1 MFGKYLI
8 LNREY
13 HHFLGISGQLLG
25 LNNLFSYILPQIY
38 TYIYLAIANKETGET
53 TKAHKFLKEAIK
65 LAEPDRIYMPFVHN
79 YSSISELMA
88 ETVISHDNQGFIR
101 NVIKISKGYEKG
113 LNQ

>member
-25 LNNLFSYILPQIY
+25 LNNLFFLISFHRYIHIYILQLRIKKQVRQLKPIS
-38 TYIYLAIANKETGET
+38 
-53 TKAHKFLKEAIK
+53 FLKSIK

-79 YSSISELMA
+79 YSKISELMA

-113 LNQ
+113 